1 MVLRLNKPWQFPV
14 AIILFTASYFSLAW
28 LIFQIP
34 IQFDDQ
40 QVWPLWLPA
49 GFAQSVLL
57 LFGKSLFPGIA
68 LGSFFLSTISGI
80 AGLSAYIAA
89 FNNTLQAWIGVT
101 LLERHRFNPN
111 IERLT
116 DVKHLLLYAAILPSC
131 LSATIGVINFC
142 LMGAPWSQ
150 FWVMWF
156 DWWIGNVS
164 GTLTLMPML
173 LTVKQWRTIGQQR
186 HQTEIALWLMLLI
199 GISWFIFC
207 STLRLTAFPYPL
219 EYFPF
224 PLLIWGALR
233 FSQAGATLATLI
245 VTNLATWSVAQGASP
260 FLANGSTVHAIQSL
274 QAYICVFAL
283 TALTLAAIM
292 AERQE
297 AQKQTDTLLLKILP
311 SPIADRLKLGQET
324 IADSFAEVTVLF
336 ADIVNFTEMSATTP
350 PQELVALLNEIFS
363 EFDRLAEKHGLEKI
377 KTIGDAYMVVGGL
390 PFPREDHAA
399 AVADMALDMLKE
411 IANFRSHHHQ
421 PFTMRIGFHT
431 GPVVAGVI
439 GTKKFIYD
447 LWGDTVNVASR
458 MESHGLPG
466 HIQVTET
473 TYQVLQHEYLFKQRG
488 QVEIKGRGQMI
499 TYLLTGRK

>member
-1 MVLRLNKPWQFPV
+1 MVLRLNQPWRFSV
-14 AIILFTASYFSLAW
+14 AVILFTASYFLLTW

-34 IQFDDQ
+34 IQFQDQ
-40 QVWPLWLPA
+40 RVWPLWLPA
-49 GFAQSVLL
+49 GLAQSVLIL
-57 LFGKSLFPGIA
+57 YGKALFPGIA
-68 LGSFFLSTISGI
+68 LGSFFLSMLSGI
-80 AGLSAYIAA
+80 TGLPAYIGAL
-89 FNNTLQAWIGVT
+89 NNTLQAWIGVRW
-101 LLERHRFNPN
+101 LERNRFNPN
-111 IERLT
+111 LERLV
-116 DVKHLLLYAAILPSC
+116 DIQHLLLYAAIFPSAI
-131 LSATIGVINFC
+131 SATIGVINFC
-142 LMGAPWSQ
+142 LMGASWNQ
-150 FWVMWF
+150 FHVMWF
-156 DWWIGNVS
+156 DWWIGNVC

-173 LTVKQWRTIGQQR
+173 LTLTQWRAIAKQR
-186 HQTEIALWLMLLI
+186 QWVEVGVWLALLL

-207 STLRLTAFPYPL
+207 SPWRLSAFPYPL
-219 EYFPF
+219 EYLPF
-224 PLLIWGALR
+224 PLSLWGALR
-233 FSQAGATLATLI
+233 FGQAGAAMATVI

-260 FLANGSTVHAIQSL
+260 FLANGSTGHAIQSL

-336 ADIVNFTEMSATTP
+336 ADIVNFTQLSATIP

-390 PFPREDHAA
+390 PFPREDHAV
-399 AVADMALDMLKE
+399 AVAEMALDMLKE

-473 TYQVLQHEYLFKQRG
+473 TYQVLRHQYLFKKRG
-488 QVEIKGRGQMI
+488 QVEIKGRGQMA
-499 TYLLTGRK
+499 TYLLTDRK